1 MITHKFPKGGT
12 KRGFA
17 VFVSEIQL
25 LSRNSATKF
34 ICVKT
39 SSGKVVA
46 TLFLYLTVHR
56 QITGDVRIY
65 LKFAHK
71 MAHPSEKAD
80 FDRFC
85 LIVPQL

>member
-1 MITHKFPKGGT
+1 
-12 KRGFA
+12 
-17 VFVSEIQL
+17 
-25 LSRNSATKF
+25 
-34 ICVKT
+34 VKT

-46 TLFLYLTVHR
+46 TLFPYLTVHR

-65 LKFAHK
+65 FKFAHK

-80 FDRFC
+80 FDRFR